1 MIKEKVA
8 IYPGTF
14 DPITRGHIDVIR
26 RASKIFD
33 RVHVVIGVNR
43 KKKTMFD
50 EKERKDM
57 AVEVLKNIPN
67 VEIHHHSGL
76 TIDYA
81 QAVGAVAMI
90 RGIRA
95 VSDLDY
101 EFQLA
106 QINRKLDE
114 DIATVFLAPRAEY
127 TFLNSTLVR
136 ELAHFGKDTSYY
148 VTDYVAEK
156 LKEKSK
162 SEGML
167 YA

>member
-1 MIKEKVA
+1 MKEKIA

-14 DPITRGHIDVIR
+14 DPITRGHIDVIQ

-33 RVHVVIGVNR
+33 KVHVVIGVNR

-50 EKERKDM
+50 ENERKAM
-57 AVEVLKNIPN
+57 AIEVLKHVPNI
-67 VEIHHHSGL
+67 EIHRHDGL

-81 QAVGAVAMI
+81 QKIGAVAMI

-114 DIATVFLAPRAEY
+114 EIATVFLAPRAEY

-136 ELAHFGKDTSYY
+136 ELAHFGKDTSFY
-148 VTDYVAEK
+148 VTEYVADKIREK
-156 LKEKSK
+156 VAEIS
-162 SEGML
+162 
-167 YA
+167 